1 VQSAWLTDELQNRFG
16 GTAGRKKVNID
27 FSQMIRVTQTD
38 AAEKNQPGI
47 ALNAVQHNVPA
58 WSMFAM
64 FFILFPLAGNFIKE
78 REEGSMLRLRL
89 ISGSQFPVISGKFI
103 FYLVVCLLQ
112 LVLMI
117 AHIVDTHHAYLKT
130 ELPRLR
136 MLFAKVMRAHGEHH
150 GAMLEP
156 MQKEFLALA
165 AELDA
170 HLQKEETVVF
180 PRIVALDAAA
190 RGKQPKP
197 AGTAIDAPLRELM
210 QEHDRAGAILASLN
224 KRSSHYTPPADACP
238 TFIELFA
245 SLHRL
250 EEDLHEHVH
259 LENNLLYPQ
268 VASLETG
275 KS

>member
-1 VQSAWLTDELQNRFG
+1 MKISLAMLLAGCLGAGCAHSPDSNP
-16 GTAGRKKVNID
+16 GTAGVGFRAGMTVRDLVVQQPVAKRVLEQLGID
-27 FSQMIRVTQTD
+27 YCCGGQKPLDQ
-38 AAEKNQPGI
+38 ALQEKGITASELNGRI
-47 ALNAVQHNVPA
+47 ALAISKAQARGESVQD
-58 WSMFAM
+58 WSKA
-64 FFILFPLAGNFIKE
+64 
-78 REEGSMLRLRL
+78 SSQDL
-89 ISGSQFPVISGKFI
+89 IT
-103 FYLVVCLLQ
+103 
-112 LVLMI
+112 
-117 AHIVDTHHAYLKT
+117 HIVDTHHAYLKT

-136 MLFAKVMRAHGEHH
+136 VLFAKVMRAHGEHH

-165 AELDA
+165 AELDT

-197 AGTAIDAPLRELM
+197 AGAAIDTPLRELL

-268 VASLETG
+268 VPSLEAG
-275 KS
+275 KP